1 MYKYCNTYLF
11 STLQNRS
18 TECFKAALYDKTHI
32 RDLAFYP
39 DVDSLCSTQLIP
51 VPSPHLHVLLV
62 TRGTYVLKRHAEV
75 LLYKS
80 QTHNLLIFDHFEVV
94 ILFPKGYVIFS
105 TYNQFTINFI
115 SQHCSVIYTLTSVIL
130 KIPFLSLRVLKQ
142 CFQTVKCMQC

>member
-11 STLQNRS
+11 STLYNRS

-94 ILFPKGYVIFS
+94 IMFPKGYVIFS
-105 TYNQFTINFI
+105 HSCIFVPITNSLSISFLNIVLSFI
-115 SQHCSVIYTLTSVIL
+115 HLHLSSSKSLSSHCV
-130 KIPFLSLRVLKQ
+130 
-142 CFQTVKCMQC
+142 C